1 MTNSD
6 KNIMVP
12 DWMKAREAYEPS
24 FDRESFIIKTSKS
37 LMKILSR
44 FRQDNIKEC
53 LVSPE
58 SSIFTT
64 FIYILLIA
72 LSSDLTIPSVILG
85 YGIIRVAFLSG
96 EQIRKVFG
104 MTLTAI
110 LLSLLF
116 LAPAAVM
123 GHLSTVILMIIK
135 VFISVFL
142 LSILSHSYTINRIAQ
157 SLRMFHI
164 PGIII
169 FILDT
174 TIKYI
179 FILGNLCLELLDA
192 LKLRSVGWNK
202 DKQKSAAGI
211 MGITYLKSRKMA
223 EETLDAMTCR
233 CFDGNYQ
240 LPKQKRNW
248 KKRYWYD
255 ILNIIIC
262 IFVCILYV
270 YNRL

>member
-6 KNIMVP
+6 KNLMIP

-24 FDRESFIIKTSKS
+24 FDRESSIIKTSKS

-44 FRQDNIKEC
+44 FRQSNIQEC
-53 LVSPE
+53 LISPE
-58 SSIFTT
+58 STIFIT

-72 LSSDLTIPSVILG
+72 LSSDLTIPSVIFG
-85 YGIIRVAFLSG
+85 YGIIRAAFLSG
-96 EQIRKVFG
+96 EQIRKIFG
-104 MTLTAI
+104 TTLTAMV
-110 LLSLLF
+110 LSLLF
-116 LAPAAVM
+116 LTPAAVM
-123 GHLSTVILMIIK
+123 GHLYTVILMIIK

-142 LSILSHSYTINRIAQ
+142 LSILSHSYTVNHITK

-164 PGIII
+164 PAIII

-233 CFDGNYQ
+233 CFDGNYR
-240 LPKQKRNW
+240 LPKQKQRW
-248 KKRYWYD
+248 KKRYLYD
-255 ILNIIIC
+255 ILNVITC
-262 IFVCILYV
+262 ILICILYV